1 MRNQLVMTQE
11 LSDKIFSGLKFY
23 YRDVNPNLRY
33 SNLYELTVAVV
44 LSAQTTDRQ
53 VNAVTGEL
61 FGKYP
66 DFETLSRARLAD
78 VRRIIRSAGFYRV
91 KSRNIVNLAKQVVE
105 RFNGKLP
112 GVRDELMTLPG
123 IGRKSSNVILAFGFN
138 EPAFAVDTHVSRVA
152 RRLAYADT
160 DNPLAVEKAVT
171 AFVPES
177 EWKLAHLLFIRH
189 GRTLCRARK
198 PLCSRCPVNAF
209 CESPDK
215 IR

>member
-1 MRNQLVMTQE
+1 MSMMTQE
-11 LSDKIFSGLKFY
+11 LSDNIFTGLKRY
-23 YRDVNPNLRY
+23 YRDVSPNLRY
-33 SNLYELTVAVV
+33 SNLYELAVAVV

-53 VNAVTGEL
+53 VNEVSGNL
-61 FGKYP
+61 FSKYP
-66 DFETLSRARLAD
+66 DFEALSKARLAD
-78 VRRIIRSAGFYRV
+78 VRKIVRSTGFYRV

-112 GVRDELMTLPG
+112 CAREELMTLPG

-138 EPAFAVDTHVSRVA
+138 KPAFAVDTHVSRVA
-152 RRLAYADT
+152 RRLAFT
-160 DNPLAVEKAVT
+160 DNENPLAVEEAVT
-171 AFVPES
+171 AFVPEKK
-177 EWKLAHLLFIRH
+177 WKLAHLLFIRH

-198 PLCSRCPVNAF
+198 PLCGRCPVNAF